1 METEERLKRS
11 ATQPFK
17 CLQGSLLTGSIRA
30 TQAGGIWSTWFS
42 FQAKHNA
49 WLKPS
54 NNMWWLLGKQDTQTD
69 ESSGCRLNVRIP
81 TDPMAHITYLSL
93 CSSLNN
99 IYMLLCMVD
108 SVLIARNGCI
118 RSIEDYSRLRAL
130 NYGQCADLHFTSSQK
145 TVTSTHLR
153 ILLIS

>member
-1 METEERLKRS
+1 MAMETEEWLKQS
-11 ATQPFK
+11 AIQAFK
-17 CLQGSLLTGSIRA
+17 YLWGSLLTASIRSTGA
-30 TQAGGIWSTWFS
+30 WRMWSTWFS

-69 ESSGCRLNVRIP
+69 ESSACRLNVRIP
-81 TDPMAHITYLSL
+81 TYPMAHITQRL

-108 SVLIARNGCI
+108 TVLTARTVALEVF
-118 RSIEDYSRLRAL
+118 EDCSRLKSL
-130 NYGQCADLHFTSSQK
+130 NDGQCANLYFTSSQ
-145 TVTSTHLR
+145 
-153 ILLIS
+153 